1 MSCHFLHRFGP
12 QLICH
17 FLFQVC
23 LIDPG
28 CYRAIDETLRSETR
42 GRGTLEMISLKDIE
56 EGDERLE

>member
-1 MSCHFLHRFGP
+1 MPHFIDTKLMN
-12 QLICH
+12 
-17 FLFQVC
+17 FLQVC

-28 CYRAIDETLRSETR
+28 CYRVIDETLRAETR